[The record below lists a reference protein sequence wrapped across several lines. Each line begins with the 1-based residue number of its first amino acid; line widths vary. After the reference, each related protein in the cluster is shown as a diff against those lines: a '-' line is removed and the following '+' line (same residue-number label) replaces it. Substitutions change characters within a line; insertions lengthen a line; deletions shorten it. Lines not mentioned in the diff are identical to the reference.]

1 LWAEANAQLSG
12 FVIEEEWEFFDLVLN
27 EESRFDVLTVEVTV
41 MLHIENWR

>member
-1 LWAEANAQLSG
+1 
-12 FVIEEEWEFFDLVLN
+12 LN